1 MKILGIILAI
11 LGIVKFSMVRR
22 VNKDEISERLPYM
35 NSDMIYEVARGYLTF
50 EGLLEALCGAFIVF
64 L

>member
-1 MKILGIILAI
+1 
-11 LGIVKFSMVRR
+11 MVRR

-50 EGLLEALCGAFIVF
+50 EGLLEVLCGAFIVF